1 MDEESIGVLAEIGT
15 KTTLR
20 YAIQLLTPAFLLA
33 KIGGKKIIGYVFR
46 VVLSILLLLFESTE
60 IYYAFHLSRSIL
72 ASGREAVTRDDI
84 EEISELFRD
93 AKASAKTLMAEDDKF
108 LK

>member
-33 KIGGKKIIGYVFR
+33 KIGGKKIIGEVFGCCVEHTTFTVR
-46 VVLSILLLLFESTE
+46 INRNLLCFSPLPLITCFRARGSD
-60 IYYAFHLSRSIL
+60 
-72 ASGREAVTRDDI
+72 TR
-84 EEISELFRD
+84 
-93 AKASAKTLMAEDDKF
+93 
-108 LK
+108 

>member
-33 KIGGKKIIGYVFR
+33 KIGGKFR
-46 VVLSILLLLFESTE
+46 CATYPTVL
-60 IYYAFHLSRSIL
+60 
-72 ASGREAVTRDDI
+72 
-84 EEISELFRD
+84 
-93 AKASAKTLMAEDDKF
+93 
-108 LK
+108 